1 MKYLYMFIII
11 FFTGCST
18 LNKDVELYN
27 IFEKHKQSSSE
38 NKVYSKYFSSTITD
52 KINNKNKSQLL
63 FSKYMFKELSHF
75 ESSSG
80 NRGCLTI
87 NGLSTK
93 NEAVAFY
100 LEYKN
105 ENGKWLISDID
116 VSFLE
121 GVKNHHSKTLCPKEI
136 RIE

>member
-1 MKYLYMFIII
+1 MKYLYMLTILFA
-11 FFTGCST
+11 TACST

-27 IFEKHKQSSSE
+27 IFEKYKQSSSE
-38 NKVYSKYFSSTITD
+38 NKGYSKYFSSAITN

-63 FSKYMFKELSHF
+63 FSKYMSKELSHF
-75 ESSSG
+75 ESSSA
-80 NRGCLTI
+80 NIGCLTI
-87 NGLSTK
+87 NGLSAK

-105 ENGKWLISDID
+105 EKGNWLISDID

-121 GVKNHHSKTLCPKEI
+121 SVKNHHFKALCPKEI